1 MNVTVSFSIFRC
13 SLENGFNRLFIAPNR
28 RIGPFINMPFG
39 DEIPWRCRCVIRREN
54 VDDGQLFTFIRC
66 GRMDL
71 MYTDTAM
78 PGRRS
83 GRLRE
88 TGQVGRKLDEHAVRL
103 DGADNAAHGLT
114 DGEQRRVLC
123 PGAEQLAV
131 GERNAP
137 VFRLHGADSRQNGLP
152 ATVNRSLG
160 WQMRDTD
167 RFSMP
172 MSDGT
177 PQPASTNAPN
187 GSRCVTRAGIT
198 SPGRRE
204 SSSRSCAFCW
214 TMVRDS
220 HAVGGSVLSSISVTT
235 KQVGFAYTR
244 QDGNSRVSP
253 SATPSARTR
262 AAGCPARCQGRTA
275 GRARRCT
282 VVRRLPECVLLLRLP
297 QCAER

>member
-1 MNVTVSFSIFRC
+1 
-13 SLENGFNRLFIAPNR
+13 
-28 RIGPFINMPFG
+28 
-39 DEIPWRCRCVIRREN
+39 
-54 VDDGQLFTFIRC
+54 
-66 GRMDL
+66 

-83 GRLRE
+83 ARGSARPDRLGVSSMNTPYGSMERTTPRTVSPTE
-88 TGQVGRKLDEHAVRL
+88 NSAAFCAQVPSSSRWVSEILRFSGSTVRT
-103 DGADNAAHGLT
+103 AARM
-114 DGEQRRVLC
+114 DC
-123 PGAEQLAV
+123 P
-131 GERNAP
+131 
-137 VFRLHGADSRQNGLP
+137 
-152 ATVNRSLG
+152 TVNRSPG

-167 RFSMP
+167 IFSMP

-235 KQVGFAYTR
+235 KQVGLPTR
-244 QDGNSRVSP
+244 DRMAISRVSP
-253 SATPSARTR
+253 SATPSAQDTR
-262 AAGCPARCQGRTA
+262 GRMPCAMPRSNSRSCAAVHRCATASRMRPSSCACRSAPSVENACRTA
-275 GRARRCT
+275 GCT
-282 VVRRLPECVLLLRLP
+282 M
-297 QCAER
+297 